1 MQKISQCVEIVIV
14 GQRVGAKRRPMTDF
28 AKQSRA
34 TIRQFWL
41 LRCFRLRSLSCGGQV
56 APRNDGK
63 CDLFCSAWEG
73 ITMAISQTAGGA
85 SPVDVISASS
95 IDVAEFIDRQ
105 PVGGF
110 QIRLLLTCA
119 AVLFL
124 DGFDTQA
131 IGYVAPALAKE
142 WGLTK
147 AALGPVFSAGLFGLM
162 IGALLFGPLADR
174 VGRKKIIIFSTLAFG
189 IGTLATSFVQD
200 VNTLLAIRF
209 LTGLGL
215 GGPMATAVAMSSEF
229 SPHRRRAPMVMIMF
243 RGFSVGAAL
252 GGLLAA
258 ALIPQF
264 GWRSVFVVGGV
275 APLLLFPILALRLPE
290 SVRFLAL
297 TGRANERVAQLLG
310 LINPKAVF
318 APAAQF
324 VIHEPG
330 LAGIPV
336 LHLFREGRTPVT
348 LLLWVVFFMSLLDLY
363 FLSNWLPTV
372 LNDLGA
378 SVSSAAA
385 IGSMLQVGGVV
396 GTFALGSIIDRFS
409 FRALALVYFA
419 AVFAVGAI
427 GQLGH
432 SVAFFTLAIFSPPFS
447 IVARQIP
454 SNALAAGVYPTSV
467 RATGVGWALGIG
479 RVGSIVG
486 PIARGLLRTMKRSTA
501 SGCRAPADLPQWAA
515 P

>member
-1 MQKISQCVEIVIV
+1 
-14 GQRVGAKRRPMTDF
+14 
-28 AKQSRA
+28 
-34 TIRQFWL
+34 
-41 LRCFRLRSLSCGGQV
+41 
-56 APRNDGK
+56 
-63 CDLFCSAWEG
+63 
-73 ITMAISQTAGGA
+73 MAIQVRASP
-85 SPVDVISASS
+85 SPVDVAQ
-95 IDVAEFIDRQ
+95 FIDAQ

-131 IGYVAPALAKE
+131 IGFVAPALTRE
-142 WGLTK
+142 WGVSK

-162 IGALLFGPLADR
+162 IGALVFGPLADR
-174 VGRKKIIIFSTLAFG
+174 VGRKKIIVFSTLAFG
-189 IGTLATSFVQD
+189 IGTLVTAFVQD
-200 VNTLLAIRF
+200 VNMLLAIRF

-215 GGPMATAVAMSSEF
+215 GGAMPNAIAITSEF
-229 SPHRRRAPMVMIMF
+229 NPRRRRATMVMIMF
-243 RGFSVGAAL
+243 CGFSVGAAL
-252 GGLLAA
+252 GGFLAA

-264 GWRSVFVVGGV
+264 GWRSVFVVGGL
-275 APLLLFPILALRLPE
+275 APLLLVPILARRLPE

-297 TGRANERVAQLLG
+297 TGRAQERVAELLG
-310 LINPKAVF
+310 SISPRAVF
-318 APAAQF
+318 APATQF
-324 VIHEPG
+324 VVHEPE
-330 LAGIPV
+330 LTGIPV
-336 LHLFREGRTPVT
+336 LHLFRDGRTLVT

-378 SVSSAAA
+378 SVSEAAM

-409 FRALALVYFA
+409 FRALALVYFI

-427 GQLGH
+427 GQLSH
-432 SVAFFTLAIFSPPFS
+432 SVIFVSMAIFAAGFC
-447 IVARQIP
+447 IVGGQIAA
-454 SNALAAGVYPTSV
+454 NALAAGFYPTAV

-486 PIARGLLRTMKRSTA
+486 PLVGGALLIAKWSTEAVFMVAAGAAFCAALAAFSLGRIAGMGADQAASFEAGLRPSTTA
-501 SGCRAPADLPQWAA
+501 GT
-515 P
+515 

>member
-1 MQKISQCVEIVIV
+1 
-14 GQRVGAKRRPMTDF
+14 
-28 AKQSRA
+28 
-34 TIRQFWL
+34 
-41 LRCFRLRSLSCGGQV
+41 
-56 APRNDGK
+56 
-63 CDLFCSAWEG
+63 
-73 ITMAISQTAGGA
+73 MAISRAQV
-85 SPVDVISASS
+85 SDVSS
-95 IDVAEFIDRQ
+95 IDVAAFIDAQ

-142 WGLTK
+142 WGLSK
-147 AALGPVFSAGLFGLM
+147 GSLGPVFSAGLFGLM
-162 IGALLFGPLADR
+162 IGALVFGPLADR
-174 VGRKKIIIFSTLAFG
+174 IGRRKIIIFSTLAFG
-189 IGTLATSFVQD
+189 IGTLATSVIDD
-200 VNTLLAIRF
+200 VDSLLAIRF

-215 GGPMATAVAMSSEF
+215 GGAMPNAVAMTSEF
-229 SPHRRRAPMVMIMF
+229 SPRRRRATMVMIMF
-243 RGFSVGAAL
+243 CGFSIGAAL
-252 GGLLAA
+252 GGFLAA

-275 APLLLFPILALRLPE
+275 APLLLVPILALRLPE

-297 TGRANERVAQLLG
+297 TGRAHERVAELLG
-310 LINPKAVF
+310 FIGPRAVF
-318 APAAQF
+318 APATQF
-324 VIHEPG
+324 VVHEPE

-336 LHLFREGRTPVT
+336 LHLFRDGRTLVT

-378 SVSSAAA
+378 SVSEAAA

-409 FRALALVYFA
+409 FRALALVYFI

-432 SVAFFTLAIFSPPFS
+432 SVIFVTMAIFAAGFC
-447 IVARQIP
+447 IVGGQIAA
-454 SNALAAGVYPTSV
+454 NALAATYYPTSV

-479 RVGSIVG
+479 RVGSIIGPLVG
-486 PIARGLLRTMKRSTA
+486 GALLIAKWSPGSVFMAAAGAALCAAVAAFSLSRLAGMGGSGQGAADPPATFEAGLRPSTTA
-501 SGCRAPADLPQWAA
+501 GT
-515 P
+515 

>member
-1 MQKISQCVEIVIV
+1 
-14 GQRVGAKRRPMTDF
+14 MT
-28 AKQSRA
+28 
-34 TIRQFWL
+34 
-41 LRCFRLRSLSCGGQV
+41 
-56 APRNDGK
+56 
-63 CDLFCSAWEG
+63 
-73 ITMAISQTAGGA
+73 AISESPGSA
-85 SPVDVISASS
+85 SPVDVVHASPV
-95 IDVAEFIDRQ
+95 DVVEFIDQQ
-105 PVGGF
+105 PVGRF
-110 QIRLLLTCA
+110 QIKLLLLCA

-131 IGYVAPALAKE
+131 IGYVAPALARE

-174 VGRKKIIIFSTLAFG
+174 IGRRRIIMFSTLAFG
-189 IGTLATSFVQD
+189 IGTFATAFTQD
-200 VNTLLAIRF
+200 VNSLLAIRF

-215 GGPMATAVAMSSEF
+215 GGAMPNAIAMTSEF
-229 SPHRRRAPMVMIMF
+229 NPRGRRATMVMIMF
-243 RGFSVGAAL
+243 CGFSVGAAL

-275 APLLLFPILALRLPE
+275 VPLLLVPILAQRLPE
-290 SVRFLAL
+290 SVRFLVL
-297 TGRANERVAQLLG
+297 TGLAPQRVAELLG
-310 LINPKAVF
+310 WISPKASF
-318 APAAQF
+318 APGTVF
-324 VIHEPG
+324 VVHEPE

-336 LHLFREGRTPVT
+336 LHLFRGGRTLVT

-378 SVSSAAA
+378 SVSEAAV
-385 IGSMLQVGGVV
+385 IGSMLQVGGIV

-409 FRALALVYFA
+409 FRALALVYFI

-427 GQLGH
+427 GHLGH
-432 SVAFFTLAIFSPPFS
+432 SAILVMLAIFAAGFC
-447 IVARQIP
+447 IVGGQIAA
-454 SNALAAGVYPTSV
+454 NALAAAFYPTAM

-479 RVGSIVG
+479 RVGSIIGPLVG
-486 PIARGLLRTMKRSTA
+486 GVLLSMKWSAAEVFMTAAGAALCAALAAFSLSRLAGMGGNRDGAAGSSVALEAALRPSTTA
-501 SGCRAPADLPQWAA
+501 GV
-515 P
+515 

>member
-1 MQKISQCVEIVIV
+1 M
-14 GQRVGAKRRPMTDF
+14 
-28 AKQSRA
+28 
-34 TIRQFWL
+34 
-41 LRCFRLRSLSCGGQV
+41 
-56 APRNDGK
+56 
-63 CDLFCSAWEG
+63 
-73 ITMAISQTAGGA
+73 TMAISQAQNSGA
-85 SPVDVISASS
+85 SSV
-95 IDVAEFIDRQ
+95 DVAEFIDQQ

-189 IGTLATSFVQD
+189 IGTLATSFVRD
-200 VNTLLAIRF
+200 VNTLLVIRF

-215 GGPMATAVAMSSEF
+215 GGAMPNAVAMTSEF
-229 SPHRRRAPMVMIMF
+229 SPHRRRATMVMIMF
-243 RGFSVGAAL
+243 CGFSVGAAL

-275 APLLLFPILALRLPE
+275 APLLLVPILALRLPE

-297 TGRANERVAQLLG
+297 TGRARERVAELLG
-310 LINPKAVF
+310 FISPKAAF
-318 APAAQF
+318 PPATQF
-324 VIHEPG
+324 VVNEPR
-330 LAGIPV
+330 LTGIPV
-336 LHLFREGRTPVT
+336 LHLFRSGRTPVT

-378 SVSSAAA
+378 SVSESAA

-409 FRALALVYFA
+409 FRALALVYFI

-432 SVAFFTLAIFSPPFS
+432 SVVFVTMAIFAAGFC
-447 IVARQIP
+447 IVGGQIAA
-454 SNALAAGVYPTSV
+454 NALAATFYPTAV

-486 PIARGLLRTMKRSTA
+486 PLVGGALLSMKWSTGAVFMAAAAAALCAALAAFSLSRLAGMGGSGKGAADQQAPFEA
-501 SGCRAPADLPQWAA
+501 SLRASASAGT
-515 P
+515 